1 MQTRSFTGNG
11 CLIPQGSVIASNTLV
26 GVFSKP
32 PENPPLKAGESCFGL
47 PPIIMP
53 TRRNVTHDYDAAL
66 LFHPSW
72 PLYCQRLIVEGIR
85 ILLPPVLVSLGIA
98 AAPTT
103 SSPLPMYYLGY
114 VIPGIL
120 LTLVLKWTLVG
131 TYKPVEWPMWSSQVW
146 WSEFITSVMEHLG
159 PIALAPFIGT
169 PYLPMIYRLYGANIG
184 RRCYVGVLDIPEFDC
199 VHIGDDCAFNAT
211 SFPQTHLFED
221 RVMKLGH
228 VHVGNRCTMR
238 LNATLLPQSTM
249 EDDTALGCNSV
260 AMKGEH
266 LTSGYDWYGFPVDIR
281 KASTKEDG
289 DLQLDNVMII
299 QGKVDQSNYTAL
311 ETSRCLTSSN

>member
-1 MQTRSFTGNG
+1 
-11 CLIPQGSVIASNTLV
+11 
-26 GVFSKP
+26 
-32 PENPPLKAGESCFGL
+32 
-47 PPIIMP
+47 
-53 TRRNVTHDYDAAL
+53 
-66 LFHPSW
+66 
-72 PLYCQRLIVEGIR
+72 
-85 ILLPPVLVSLGIA
+85 
-98 AAPTT
+98 
-103 SSPLPMYYLGY
+103 
-114 VIPGIL
+114 
-120 LTLVLKWTLVG
+120 
-131 TYKPVEWPMWSSQVW
+131 
-146 WSEFITSVMEHLG
+146 
-159 PIALAPFIGT
+159 
-169 PYLPMIYRLYGANIG
+169 MIYRLYGANIG

-281 KASTKEDG
+281 KASTKVVCGGG
-289 DLQLDNVMII
+289 DLEHGVAISKEKWTD
-299 QGKVDQSNYTAL
+299 
-311 ETSRCLTSSN
+311 ETVVYDVNRRQDWRMLNQRGMNWV